1 MIKTNCKRFD
11 TARDYLEE
19 DVRIWRSSLFGYSF
33 DEYGRLWYD
42 VFGSSRVKTV
52 DNAQEMIEIAL
63 KHFEKY
69 GHVHFEGLGGL
80 VCQMGGYQECY
91 GCKIDNSPRATKKE
105 IAKLARLNELATII
119 RERLDDAKTKE
130 ERKFYFK
137 GMFRVSKI
145 VRNLKKKYDW
155 RDEMFRE
162 NGLVGLRN
170 VNGDVLVP
178 CGDYDFIHGCGYW
191 DDTSFA
197 IASRNG
203 VYGLVKRDGK
213 GTVVTPFNYLNID
226 RWDYN
231 TAAVYAN
238 QRYNIHV
245 GHRETDR
252 IVSDLIVNGEVVVS
266 SADWISE
273 FERGGFEYLE
283 REKNK
288 YGFLG
293 VYWDWILTEPIFD
306 RIRVH
311 DEQPYFTFV
320 KKGEEGVL
328 TTDKEFI
335 PLEKWNSMTD
345 DEQDEQWENIIGCLR
360 LDFTSPIAITD

>member
-1 MIKTNCKRFD
+1 MIKTNCKRFN
-11 TARDYLEE
+11 TAREYFEE
-19 DVRIWRSSLFGYSF
+19 SIRICRTKEFWDAVGNNIFN
-33 DEYGRLWYD
+33 D
-42 VFGSSRVKTV
+42 
-52 DNAQEMIEIAL
+52 AQEMIEIAL
-63 KHFEKY
+63 KRLEEC
-69 GHVHFEGLGGL
+69 GHVYIQGIDGMKENI
-80 VCQMGGYQECY
+80 GYGYLTYFSCE
-91 GCKIDNSPRATKKE
+91 IDNTPRATKKE
-105 IAKLARLNELATII
+105 IAKLARLNELADII
-119 RERLDDAKTKE
+119 RERLDDAKTLD
-130 ERKFYFK
+130 ERKFYIRR
-137 GMFRVSKI
+137 MFRVSKL
-145 VRNLKKKYDW
+145 VRNLIKKYDW

-170 VNGDVLVP
+170 ANGEIMVP
-178 CGDYDFIHGCGYW
+178 CGDYNFIHGCDYW

-203 VYGLVKRDGK
+203 SYGLVKRDGK
-213 GTVVTPFNYLNID
+213 GTVITPFNYRNID
-226 RWDYN
+226 RWDYDTN
-231 TAAVYAN
+231 AVHAN
-238 QRYNIHV
+238 QRYNIHI
-245 GHRETDR
+245 GYKETDR
-252 IVSDLIVNGEVVVS
+252 IVNDLIVNGEVIVS
-266 SADWISE
+266 SADYISD
-273 FERGGFEYLE
+273 FERGGFIYWDK
-283 REKNK
+283 EKNK

-360 LDFTSPIAITD
+360 LDYTSPIAID

>member
-1 MIKTNCKRFD
+1 MIKTNCKRFN
-11 TARDYLEE
+11 TAREYFEE
-19 DVRIWRSSLFGYSF
+19 SIRICRSKEFWDAVG
-33 DEYGRLWYD
+33 GNRLND
-42 VFGSSRVKTV
+42 
-52 DNAQEMIEIAL
+52 AQEIIEIAL
-63 KHFEKY
+63 KRLEEC
-69 GHVHFEGLGGL
+69 GHVYIQGLGGIKENI
-80 VCQMGGYQECY
+80 GYGYLTYFSCE
-91 GCKIDNSPRATKKE
+91 IDNTPRATKKE

-119 RERLDDAKTKE
+119 RGRRDDAKTKE
-130 ERKFYFK
+130 ERKFYFR
-137 GMFRVSKI
+137 GMFRVSKL
-145 VRNLKKKYDW
+145 VHNLKKKYDW

-178 CGDYDFIHGCGYW
+178 CGDYDFIHGCDYW

-203 VYGLVKRDGK
+203 MYGLVKRDGK
-213 GTVVTPFNYLNID
+213 ETVVTPFNYLNID

-245 GHRETDR
+245 GHREADR

-273 FERGGFEYLE
+273 FERGGFEYLD

-345 DEQDEQWENIIGCLR
+345 DEQDEQWENIIGCLL
-360 LDFTSPIAITD
+360 LDVTSPIAID